1 MLIQDLE
8 IPKFPPIRMKRTCG
22 HLEHFIDIYRT
33 FSRKLR
39 KAMDEVWMSAGYE
52 RRCKASIVLSGTS
65 RSRPGY
71 LSGRQWQVGVDGWT
85 EQV

>member
-1 MLIQDLE
+1 MACSL
-8 IPKFPPIRMKRTCG
+8 
-22 HLEHFIDIYRT
+22 
-33 FSRKLR
+33 
-39 KAMDEVWMSAGYE
+39 DEVWMSAGYE
-52 RRCKASIVLSGTS
+52 RGCKASIVLSGTS